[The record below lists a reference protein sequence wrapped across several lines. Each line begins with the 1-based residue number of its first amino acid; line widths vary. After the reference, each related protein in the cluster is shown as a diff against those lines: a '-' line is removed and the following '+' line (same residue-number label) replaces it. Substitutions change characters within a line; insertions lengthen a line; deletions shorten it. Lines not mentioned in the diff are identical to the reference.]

1 MKSILMVDLV
11 TQYQKMQVEMDA
23 AILKAVRS
31 GDYINGKAVRDFSS
45 NLAAYTGA
53 KYAVPCA
60 NGTDALQIALMALG
74 LQPGDEVIVPDF
86 TYVAAAEVIAL
97 LKLTPVPVDVD
108 PVTFNIDVKKMTGS
122 LSLKTKAIIPV
133 HLFGQCSDMAPIL
146 KIARENALHVVEDNA
161 QGIGSTYTFSDG
173 EQRQAGTMGD
183 IGALSFFPAKNLG
196 CYGDG
201 GALLTN
207 NEALAQKMRM
217 IALHGQ
223 SKKYFHEV
231 IGCNSRLDTL
241 QAAILNVKLPYLDAY
256 IQARQKVAQAYN
268 EALKTRTDLYEPPVC
283 IPSSTHVYH
292 QYTLKVKQ
300 GKRDA
305 LQKYLKERKVPTMVY
320 YPNPLHRQQAFRGVI
335 RIGSDLSETE
345 KLCQSVLSLPIHTE
359 LNEEQIHYIN
369 DLLVN
374 YE

>member
-1 MKSILMVDLV
+1 MKPILMVDLA
-11 TQYQKMQVEMDA
+11 TQYEK
-23 AILKAVRS
+23 IKAEIDVAVSKVIRS
-31 GDYINGKAVRDFSS
+31 GDYINGKAVWDFSS

-53 KYAVPCA
+53 KYVIPCA

-74 LQPGDEVIVPDF
+74 LQPGDEVIIPDF

-108 PVTFNIDVKKMTGS
+108 PVTFNIDVKKMTDS

-146 KIARENALHVVEDNA
+146 KIAKENALYVVEDNA
-161 QGIGSTYTFSDG
+161 QCAGSVYTFPNG
-173 EQRQAGTMGD
+173 EQRQAGTIGD
-183 IGALSFFPAKNLG
+183 IGALSFFPTKNLG

-207 NEALAQKMRM
+207 NETLAQKMRM
-217 IALHGQ
+217 IASHGQ
-223 SKKYFHEV
+223 SEKYFHEM

-241 QAAILNVKLPYLDAY
+241 QAAVLNVKLPYLDTY
-256 IQARQKVAQAYN
+256 IQARRKVAQAYN
-268 EALKTRTDLYEPPVC
+268 EALEVRKDLYETPEC
-283 IPSSTHVYH
+283 IAASTHVYH

-305 LQKYLKERKVPTMVY
+305 LQKYLKERMIPTTIY
-320 YPNPLHRQQAFRGVI
+320 YPNSLHKQPAFRGVI

-345 KLCQSVLSLPIHTE
+345 KLCSSVLSLPIHTE
-359 LNEEQIHYIN
+359 LSEEQIHYII
-369 DLLVN
+369 DSLLN